1 MQSIEEVEDG
11 NRLMNNTQPHLE
23 KIGHGDL
30 VSPAISHLNFR
41 GHKLSYFLCLIG
53 VICIGLCAVISPMFA
68 TGAQPQKD
76 YTRNVDPFIGVDWGG
91 NTFVGAA
98 IPFGLVKIGPDME
111 TFDGRRSGFGYSS
124 SGVILGFSHLH
135 LSGAQGKY
143 GNILVAPVTGPL
155 DLSDIKTPRTEE
167 INQVGYYAANLNRYQ
182 VKAELTSSRRVG
194 FHRYTFPS
202 SKQAHITINVASALG
217 LGTDWQAQKFLG
229 AEIHLTSNHEAQGVA
244 RFTGGWN
251 RGGEYKVYYY
261 MVLDTSA
268 EATQTW
274 TGKTLTSAKD
284 ATVGADTPI
293 GATFD
298 FTTKAN
304 QVIQVKVG
312 ISFISAEQAKRN
324 VQEEVP
330 AWSFASVR
338 AASTALWNRELG
350 KLSLSGETDSQRR
363 QLYTAMYHIMLMPTD
378 RTGENPDWTSSEPY
392 YDDYYCIWDTF
403 RTSSPLL
410 TLISPDRQRDII
422 RSLIDIYR
430 HTGYMPDARSGNDNG
445 RTQGGSNANVV
456 VADAYVKGLKGIDYE
471 TAFAAMVHD
480 AEVPP
485 ADQQKEGRGGLKDYN
500 EKGYVTLA
508 DERSGSRTVEYS
520 YDDFAISEVACGLG
534 KTKEAALYASR
545 AHNFENLWDKDMT
558 VEGFKGFLRPRN
570 PDGTWAAPYLVVRGT
585 WPDFFYEGDIW
596 TYSIYAPQDMHRLI
610 EMAGGDKMFVRR
622 LDWTFLR
629 RHFDVTNEPGFLLP
643 VLYNY
648 AGRPDRTAEIVHL
661 TLEKAFAD
669 NRAGIPGND
678 DSGAMSSWL
687 IFSTL
692 GLFPVAGQDIY
703 LISTPSIPD
712 ASLDLGN
719 GKKLR
724 IIAKNLDHDGLNR
737 FVQSAT
743 LNGSELTTAWFR
755 HSQIKDGATLV
766 LTMGSAPSTWG
777 MTNPPPSMS
786 AANSPLCSA
795 VQLASSNTK

>member
-1 MQSIEEVEDG
+1 MRGKAQSVLRRSIY
-11 NRLMNNTQPHLE
+11 
-23 KIGHGDL
+23 
-30 VSPAISHLNFR
+30 
-41 GHKLSYFLCLIG
+41 LSLGALLLAAP
-53 VICIGLCAVISPMFA
+53 VAERSAWSQKTVAKA
-68 TGAQPQKD
+68 TPD
-76 YTRNVDPFIGVDWGG
+76 YARDVDPFIGVDWGG
-91 NTFVGAA
+91 NTFVGSA
-98 IPFGLVKIGPDME
+98 IPFGLVKVGPDME

-124 SGVILGFSHLH
+124 NGVILGFSHLH

-143 GNILVAPVTGPL
+143 GNILLAPVTGLL
-155 DLSDIKTPRTEE
+155 DLNDIKTPRTDEVAK
-167 INQVGYYAANLNRYQ
+167 IGYYAAKLTRYQ

-194 FHRYTFPS
+194 FHRYTFPAS
-202 SKQAHITINVASALG
+202 QQSHVTINVAAALG

-229 AEIHLTSNHEAQGVA
+229 AEIHVPSNHEAQGVA

-251 RGGEYKVYYY
+251 RGGEYRVFYY
-261 MVLDTSA
+261 MVLDTPA
-268 EATQTW
+268 AVTQTW
-274 TGKTLTSAKD
+274 TGNTLTADRD
-284 ATVGADTPI
+284 ATVGAGTPI

-304 QVIQVKVG
+304 QVIQAKVG
-312 ISFISAEQAKRN
+312 ISFISAEQAKQN
-324 VQEEVP
+324 VQQEVP
-330 AWSFASVR
+330 AWNFDAVR
-338 AASTALWNRELG
+338 ASTTALWNVELA
-350 KLSLSGETDSQRR
+350 KLDLVGASDSQRR
-363 QLYTAMYHIMLMPTD
+363 QLYTAMYHIMLMPTE
-378 RTGENPDWTSSEPY
+378 RTGENPDWQSSEPY
-392 YDDYYCIWDTF
+392 YDDFYCIWDTY

-410 TLISPDRQRDII
+410 MLISPDRQRDII

-485 ADQQKEGRGGLKDYN
+485 ADAQKEGRGGLKDYN

-508 DERSGSRTVEYS
+508 DERSGSRTAEYS

-534 KTKEAALYASR
+534 KTREAALYASR
-545 AHNFENLWDKDMT
+545 AHNFEHLWDKDMT

-570 PDGTWAAPYLVVRGT
+570 PDGTWAPPYLVVRGT

-596 TYSIYAPQDMHRLI
+596 TYSIYAPQDMRRLI
-610 EMAGGDKMFVRR
+610 EMAGGDEMFVHR
-622 LDWTFLR
+622 LDNIFLR

-648 AGRPDRTAEIVHL
+648 AGRPDKTADIVHL
-661 TLEKAFAD
+661 ILEKDFTD
-669 NRAGIPGND
+669 SRAGIPGND

-692 GLFPVAGQDIY
+692 GLFPVAGQDVY

-712 ASLDLGN
+712 ASLTLGN

-724 IIAKNLDHDGLNR
+724 IVAKNLDTNGLNR
-737 FVQSAT
+737 YVQSAT
-743 LNGSELTTAWFR
+743 LNGVDLPTSWFR
-755 HSQIKDGATLV
+755 HAQIKDGATLV
-766 LTMGSAPSTWG
+766 LAMGSAPSNWG
-777 MTNPPPSMS
+777 RTPPPPSMS
-786 AANSPLCSA
+786 EANFHSCINLQQSINPA
-795 VQLASSNTK
+795 K

>member
-1 MQSIEEVEDG
+1 
-11 NRLMNNTQPHLE
+11 L
-23 KIGHGDL
+23 
-30 VSPAISHLNFR
+30 
-41 GHKLSYFLCLIG
+41 LSALPIATP
-53 VICIGLCAVISPMFA
+53 VVAQQQAVKPIA
-68 TGAQPQKD
+68 D
-76 YTRNVDPFIGVDWGG
+76 YTHNVDPFIGVDWGG

-98 IPFGLVKIGPDME
+98 IPYGLVKVGPDME

-143 GNILVAPVTGPL
+143 GNILVAPVTGSL
-155 DLSDIKTPRTEE
+155 DLNDIKTPRTDEV
-167 INQVGYYAANLNRYQ
+167 NHVGYYAANLSRYN

-194 FHRYTFPS
+194 FHRYTFPKS
-202 SKQAHITINVASALG
+202 QQAHVTINVASALG

-229 AEIHLTSNHEAQGVA
+229 AEIHLTSNREAQGVA

-261 MVLDTSA
+261 MVLDTPA
-268 EATQTW
+268 EAARTW
-274 TGKTLTSAKD
+274 TGRTLTDAKD
-284 ATVGADTPI
+284 AEVGADTPI
-293 GATFD
+293 GASFD
-298 FTTKAN
+298 FTTKAG
-304 QVIQVKVG
+304 QVVQVKVG
-312 ISFISAEQAKRN
+312 ISFISAEQAKQN
-324 VQEEVP
+324 VRQEVP
-330 AWSFASVR
+330 EWNFAAVR
-338 AASTALWNRELG
+338 AASAALWNAELA
-350 KLSLSGETDSQRR
+350 KLILSGESDSQRR
-363 QLYTAMYHIMLMPTD
+363 QLYTAMYHMMLMPTD
-378 RTGENPDWTSSEPY
+378 RTGENPDWQSSEPY
-392 YDDYYCIWDTF
+392 YDDYYCIWDTY

-422 RSLIDIYR
+422 RSLVDIYR

-456 VADAYVKGLKGIDYE
+456 VADAWVKGLKGIDYE

-485 ADQQKEGRGGLKDYN
+485 ADAQKEGRGGLKDYN

-508 DERSGSRTVEYS
+508 DERSGSRTAEYS

-534 KTKEAALYASR
+534 KTKEAALYSSR
-545 AHNFENLWDKDMT
+545 AHNFEHLWDKDMT
-558 VEGFKGFLRPRN
+558 VEGFKGFMRPRN
-570 PDGTWAAPYLVVRGT
+570 PDGSWAPPYLVVRGT

-596 TYSIYAPQDMHRLI
+596 TYSIYAPQDMRRLI
-610 EMAGGDKMFVRR
+610 EMAGGNEGFVRR

-648 AGRPDRTAEIVHL
+648 AGRPDHTADIVHM

-692 GLFPVAGQDIY
+692 GLFPVAGQDVY

-712 ASLDLGN
+712 ASLKLGN
-719 GKKLR
+719 GKEFR
-724 IIAKNLDHDGLNR
+724 IIAKGLDGQGLNR
-737 FVQSAT
+737 YVQSAT
-743 LNGSELTTAWFR
+743 LNGVDLPNAWFR
-755 HSQIKDGATLV
+755 HAQIKDGATLV
-766 LTMGSAPSTWG
+766 LTMGSAPSNWG
-777 MTNPPPSMS
+777 RAVPPPSMS
-786 AANSPLCSA
+786 DANFHLCSSDS
-795 VQLASSNTK
+795 QLSAHSSN

>member
-1 MQSIEEVEDG
+1 MENPIVKNPKLKYLILKGTFTMQGKAQSVLRNSIYLSLGALLLAAPIAEQSAWSQKTVVKA
-11 NRLMNNTQPHLE
+11 TQ
-23 KIGHGDL
+23 
-30 VSPAISHLNFR
+30 
-41 GHKLSYFLCLIG
+41 
-53 VICIGLCAVISPMFA
+53 
-68 TGAQPQKD
+68 D
-76 YTRNVDPFIGVDWGG
+76 YARDVDPFIGVDWGG
-91 NTFVGAA
+91 NTFVGSA
-98 IPFGLVKIGPDME
+98 IPFGLVKVGPDME

-124 SGVILGFSHLH
+124 NGVILGFSHLH

-155 DLSDIKTPRTEE
+155 DLKDIKTPRTDEVAK
-167 INQVGYYAANLNRYQ
+167 VGYYAANLTRYQ

-194 FHRYTFPS
+194 FHRYTFPAS
-202 SKQAHITINVASALG
+202 QQSHITINVAAALG

-229 AEIHLTSNHEAQGVA
+229 AEIHVPSNHEAQGVA

-251 RGGEYKVYYY
+251 RGGEYRVYYY
-261 MVLDTSA
+261 MLLDTDA
-268 EATQTW
+268 GATQTW
-274 TGKTLTSAKD
+274 TGNTLTADRD
-284 ATVGADTPI
+284 ATVSAGTSI

-304 QVIQVKVG
+304 QVIQAKVG
-312 ISFISAEQAKRN
+312 ISFVSAEQAKQN
-324 VQEEVP
+324 VQQEVP
-330 AWSFASVR
+330 AWNFAAVR
-338 AASTALWNRELG
+338 ASTTALWNVELA
-350 KLSLSGETDSQRR
+350 KLNLVGASDSQLR

-378 RTGENPDWTSSEPY
+378 RSGENPDWQSSEPY
-392 YDDYYCIWDTF
+392 YDDYYCIWDTY
-403 RTSSPLL
+403 RSSSPLL

-485 ADQQKEGRGGLKDYN
+485 ADAQKEGRGGLKDYN

-508 DERSGSRTVEYS
+508 DERSGSRTAEYS

-545 AHNFENLWDKDMT
+545 AHNFEHLWDKDMT
-558 VEGFKGFLRPRN
+558 VEGFKGFMRPRN
-570 PDGTWAAPYLVVRGT
+570 PDGTWAPPYLVVRGT

-596 TYSIYAPQDMHRLI
+596 TYSIYAPQDMRRLI
-610 EMAGGDKMFVRR
+610 EMAGGDEMFVHR
-622 LDWTFLR
+622 LDNTFLR

-648 AGRPDRTAEIVHL
+648 AGRPDKTADIVHL
-661 TLEKAFAD
+661 ILEKDFTD
-669 NRAGIPGND
+669 SRAGIPGND

-692 GLFPVAGQDIY
+692 GLFPVAGQDVY

-712 ASLDLGN
+712 ASLTLGN

-724 IIAKNLDHDGLNR
+724 ILAKNLDAKGLNR
-737 FVQSAT
+737 YVQSAT
-743 LNGSELTTAWFR
+743 LNGVDLPTTWFR
-755 HSQIKDGATLV
+755 HAQIKDGATLV
-766 LTMGSAPSTWG
+766 LTMGSAPSNWG
-777 MTNPPPSMS
+777 KTLPPPSMS
-786 AANSPLCSA
+786 DSNFRSCAGLKQSTYAN
-795 VQLASSNTK
+795 Q

>member
-1 MQSIEEVEDG
+1 M
-11 NRLMNNTQPHLE
+11 HLT
-23 KIGHGDL
+23 L
-30 VSPAISHLNFR
+30 STLLFASPVVAQR
-41 GHKLSYFLCLIG
+41 K
-53 VICIGLCAVISPMFA
+53 VAKAVP
-68 TGAQPQKD
+68 D
-76 YTRNVDPFIGVDWGG
+76 YTHNVDPFIGVDWGG
-91 NTFVGAA
+91 NTFVGSA
-98 IPFGLVKIGPDME
+98 IPYGLVKVGPDME
-111 TFDGRRSGFGYSS
+111 AFDGRRSGFGYSS

-155 DLSDIKTPRTEE
+155 DLSDIKTPRTDEV
-167 INQVGYYAANLNRYQ
+167 NHVGYYAATLSRYN
-182 VKAELTSSRRVG
+182 VKVELASSRRVG
-194 FHRYTFPS
+194 FHRYTFLKS
-202 SKQAHITINVASALG
+202 QQAHITINVASALS

-261 MVLDTSA
+261 MVLDTPA
-268 EATQTW
+268 QAAKTW
-274 TGKTLTSAKD
+274 TGKTLTEAKD
-284 ATVGADTPI
+284 AVVGADTPI
-293 GATFD
+293 GASFD
-298 FTTKAN
+298 FTTKVN
-304 QVIQVKVG
+304 QTIQAKVG
-312 ISFISAEQAKRN
+312 ISFISAEQAKQN
-324 VQEEVP
+324 VQQEIP
-330 AWSFASVR
+330 AWNFAAVR
-338 AASTALWNRELG
+338 AAATALWNTELA
-350 KLSLSGETDSQRR
+350 KLALSGESDSQRR
-363 QLYTAMYHIMLMPTD
+363 QLYTAMYHMMLMPTD
-378 RTGENPDWTSSEPY
+378 RTGENPDWQSTEPY
-392 YDDYYCIWDTF
+392 YDDYYCIWDTY

-410 TLISPDRQRDII
+410 TLISPDRQRDMI

-456 VADAYVKGLKGIDYE
+456 VADAWVKGLKGIDYE

-485 ADQQKEGRGGLKDYN
+485 VDAQKEGRGGLKDYN

-508 DERSGSRTVEYS
+508 DERSGSRTAEYS

-534 KTKEAALYASR
+534 KTKEAELYSSR
-545 AHNFENLWDKDMT
+545 AHNVEHLWDKDMT
-558 VEGFKGFLRPRN
+558 VEGFKGFMRPRN
-570 PDGTWAAPYLVVRGT
+570 PDGSWAPPYLVVRGT

-596 TYSIYAPQDMHRLI
+596 TYSIYAPQDMRRLI
-610 EMAGGDKMFVRR
+610 EMAGGDNGFVRR

-648 AGRPDRTAEIVHL
+648 AGRPDKTADIVHM

-692 GLFPVAGQDIY
+692 GVFPIAGQDVY

-719 GKKLR
+719 GKKFR
-724 IIAKNLDHDGLNR
+724 IIAKNLDGQGLNR
-737 FVQSAT
+737 YVQSAT
-743 LNGSELTTAWFR
+743 LNGVDLSNSWFR
-755 HSQIKDGATLV
+755 HAQIKDGATLV
-766 LTMGSAPSTWG
+766 LTMGSAPSNWG
-777 MTNPPPSMS
+777 RAVPPPSMS
-786 AANSPLCSA
+786 DANFHLCSSES
-795 VQLASSNTK
+795 QLSSHSSN